1 MDSSQLLA
9 AIKRR
14 AYLADAGPQFDDTSL
29 LALAD
34 EALDELI
41 VPMLLQCGSVSI
53 FQQTYTT
60 PLVGG
65 QARYQVPVGIG
76 STLLDVHYLDTNSN
90 IFRIALTDEGDRS
103 FHSQLASPIG
113 PQTVYYFDGD
123 SITLMPPPS
132 AGAVGSLVITWPLQP
147 SQLALTSAFCVA
159 TSGTATSF
167 VTADN
172 PTPKGIITGKLVD
185 VVASTSPHM
194 TRILAALVTNVVG
207 AGPYTISY
215 TVQSTLANQGFGI
228 NVGDVLGLT
237 GTTPYPQVPKETH
250 PLLALEAARR
260 AAMSMKDAQLEA
272 AIAADV
278 ASKISR
284 VTALL
289 TPRARKQ
296 SVHAVNRFSAFRASR
311 MRAPVRW

>member
-1 MDSSQLLA
+1 MDATALLA

-76 STLLDVHYLDTNSN
+76 STLLDVHYLDTNTN
-90 IFRIALTDEGDRS
+90 IFRIALSDEGDRS

-147 SQLALTSAFCVA
+147 SQIVTVDQAGVIVAQTAPGVFKISTPLPAWLT
-159 TSGTATSF
+159 G
-167 VTADN
+167 N
-172 PTPKGIITGKLVD
+172 PLVD
-185 VVASTSPHM
+185 VVAGTSPYM
-194 TRILAALVTNVVG
+194 TRVLAARVLSIVVD
-207 AGPYTISY
+207 TV
-215 TVQSTLANQGFGI
+215 TVQFQTTLSNQGFG
-228 NVGDVLGLT
+228 VSGGDVMMLT
-237 GTTPYPQVPKETH
+237 GQSIYPQVPKETH

-260 AAMSMKDAQLEA
+260 AAMSMKDMALEQ

-278 ASKISR
+278 ASKITR
-284 VTALL
+284 VTQLL

>member
-1 MDSSQLLA
+1 MDTTALLA

-14 AYLADAGPQFDDTSL
+14 AYLADAGPQFTNAEL
-29 LALAD
+29 LSFAD
-34 EALDELI
+34 EGSDEVI
-41 VPMLLQCGSVSI
+41 VPLVIQSGGIVR

-65 QARYQVPVGIG
+65 TARYQVPVGIG
-76 STLLDVHYLDTNSN
+76 ATLLDVHYVDTNSN

-103 FHSQLASPIG
+103 FHSQLAGPIG

-147 SQLALTSAFCVA
+147 SLLT
-159 TSGTATSF
+159 
-167 VTADN
+167 TADQAA
-172 PTPKGIITGKLVD
+172 IITAQTAPGVFKCVLPFPAWLVGTPLID

-194 TRILAALVTNVVG
+194 TRVLAARVVSIVADVVTV
-207 AGPYTISY
+207 TFQ
-215 TVQSTLANQGFGI
+215 TTLANQGFGV
-228 NVGDVLGLT
+228 NSGDTLMPT
-237 GTTPYPQVPKETH
+237 GQTIYPQVPKEAH

-260 AAMSMKDAQLEA
+260 AAMSMKDQQLEQN
-272 AIAADV
+272 IAADV

-284 VTALL
+284 VTSLL
-289 TPRARKQ
+289 SPLARKQ
-296 SVHAVNRFSAFRASR
+296 QVHAVNRFSAFRSSR